1 MIKIAGHI
9 SDLLYCH
16 DCVILPEFGGF
27 IANYASARVD
37 APRKLIHPPS
47 KNILF
52 NKHVKVNDGLLASKI
67 VKEERVSYEKANQ
80 KLLKFVKQTRKKIL
94 AGERVEIKE
103 VGVLYL
109 DKEDNIQFIQDPT
122 NFLTSSFG
130 LPSVDF
136 IPVEKK
142 VEIPLKAVEVKS
154 EPKVI
159 TIKPAIQLVPA
170 VESKVVAIKKEENS
184 KTAAPIVLAETQTQH
199 KDKKSRLLPFE
210 EKSEEK
216 KKRSAFFW
224 AAAIFIPLFIAYG
237 AMLSYHGFHEGS
249 SFNTAS
255 LNPLSW
261 LGNQDSIFKKDT
273 IQDHSTII
281 PADTNSIEIVDSNI
295 IDSIEPT
302 IDSNNTDQI
311 DAVPETTFVDIIVD
325 QTISTYKYH
334 VIGGCFSKEKYA
346 ADFVEEMTDSG
357 YAALEIGIHK
367 GLHRISLGGTD
378 SRKEARKIRK
388 QAKAQGISCWIL
400 RD

>member
-1 MIKIAGHI
+1 MVKIAGHI

-16 DCVILPEFGGF
+16 DCVILPDFGGF
-27 IANYASARVD
+27 IANYASARID

-47 KNILF
+47 KSILF

-80 KLLKFVKQTRKKIL
+80 RLLKFVKQTRKKIL

-109 DKEDNIQFIQDPT
+109 DKENNIQFIQDAT

-136 IPVEKK
+136 IPVEKQIIIPEK
-142 VEIPLKAVEVKS
+142 VIEVKP

-159 TIKPAIQLVPA
+159 TIKPAI
-170 VESKVVAIKKEENS
+170 VEQPIVEKKVVAIAPEKSAKKAVPTELKES
-184 KTAAPIVLAETQTQH
+184 KTKLKEKTIPLKTAEGQE
-199 KDKKSRLLPFE
+199 DDG
-210 EKSEEK
+210 
-216 KKRSAFFW
+216 KKRSSIVW

-237 AMLSYHGFHEGS
+237 VIVGYNGS
-249 SFNTAS
+249 QNGWEFNSASFN
-255 LNPLSW
+255 PLMI
-261 LGNQDSIFKKDT
+261 LGGQDSVFKNDTVQDQLVVAPEDTTTIQIVEVPFIDT
-273 IQDHSTII
+273 IE
-281 PADTNSIEIVDSNI
+281 PNVDSNQI
-295 IDSIEPT
+295 I
-302 IDSNNTDQI
+302 
-311 DAVPETTFVDIIVD
+311 AVPETTYVDIEVD
-325 QTISTYKYH
+325 PSIRTYKYH

-346 ADFVEEMTDSG
+346 DDFVEEMIDSG